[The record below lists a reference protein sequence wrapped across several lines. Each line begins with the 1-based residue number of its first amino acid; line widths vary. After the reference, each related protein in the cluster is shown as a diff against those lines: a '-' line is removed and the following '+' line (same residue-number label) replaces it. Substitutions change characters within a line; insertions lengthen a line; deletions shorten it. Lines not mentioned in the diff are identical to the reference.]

1 MANSAFEKTI
11 QELDALHAGDSRHI
25 EQDGESTPR
34 ELWHAQQMS
43 AWLERLKDSPNELL
57 RIAVRGQHLQ
67 RWQVSRDEYEEGRQ
81 GYLHWRRDQGKR
93 AGETTAARMR
103 QAGYADDDAE
113 RVARMIRKEGLGRG
127 GIRPGRGGL
136 RLPRVPGELLCGLLE
151 KSRPRSHGEDC
162 EEDLGQ
168 DFGPGPRA
176 GAGAAH
182 GAGSPRHRGGS
193 ARIINAIRG
202 TPDGVSISR
211 ARRKLAG
218 VVRQCFQVVAAFLN
232 DQGRQPHLVDR
243 LPHAAEA
250 LVGDGN
256 LRLRVLLVD
265 VETKRDHQDVG
276 LEEPDGILA

>member
-1 MANSAFEKTI
+1 MANSGFEKTM
-11 QELDALHAGDSRHI
+11 QELAALHAGDSRHI

-127 GIRPGRGGL
+127 EESAQA
-136 RLPRVPGELLCGLLE
+136 V
-151 KSRPRSHGEDC
+151 EDC
-162 EEDLGQ
+162 ACLVFLENYFA
-168 DFGPGPRA
+168 DFSKKVD
-176 GAGAAH
+176 H
-182 GAGSPRHRGGS
+182 DHMV
-193 ARIINAIRG
+193 RIVKKTWG
-202 TPDGVSISR
+202 KISDR
-211 ARRKLAG
+211 ARELALG
-218 VVRQCFQVVAAFLN
+218 
-232 DQGRQPHLVDR
+232 
-243 LPHAAEA
+243 LPMAPEARGIVEEA
-250 LVGDGN
+250 L
-256 LRLRVLLVD
+256 
-265 VETKRDHQDVG
+265 
-276 LEEPDGILA
+276 AS